1 MITPQIEGGQIVGPR
16 TLTNSTVDQRSNP
29 LVVGWVPVRQGSQEH
44 EDIPSRFGDRLEY
57 RDGRVKEL
65 SA

>member
-16 TLTNSTVDQRSNP
+16 TLTNSTVNPHSKP
-29 LVVGWVPVRQGSQEH
+29 LVVGWVPVRAGSQQH
-44 EDIPSRFGDRLEY
+44 EDIPSRFGNRLEY